1 MINAINKILDLLD
14 IGDEFKDILYH
25 PERELKVEI
34 PIYMDDGKIKR
45 FEGYRVQ
52 HNNALGPYKGG
63 LRYHPSVNI
72 EHCRKLA
79 FLMTW
84 KCALFSIPF
93 GGAKGGI
100 SCNPKKLSKRE
111 NELLTKKFIEKLGNF
126 IGKEIDIPAPDM
138 GTNAQNMAW
147 IFHEYSKNKGNTPSI
162 VTGKPVNLQG
172 LKGRKEAIG
181 YGVYYAIKNLLKE
194 ENTNQKEY
202 TVVVQ
207 GYGNVAYHL
216 LEKLNKDKIFKVI
229 ALSDVSGAIYNE
241 DGLNLN
247 DILKNSSLD
256 TYNKNLDNEK
266 LLELDCDIL
275 IPAAIGDVI
284 NKQNAASIKAQY
296 IIEAA
301 NKPTTEEADIILNQ
315 NNKIILP
322 DIYANAGGVMA
333 SFLEWSNNKNYVQ
346 SDYKSTE
353 KFIENKMKETFRIFL
368 ESKKQY
374 SSLNYR
380 ELSYLI
386 SLKNVYKNYREK
398 GLY

>member
-100 SCNPKKLSKRE
+100 SCDPKKLSKRE

-172 LKGRKEAIG
+172 LKGRKEATG

-301 NKPTTEEADIILNQ
+301 NKPTTEEADKILNQ

-353 KFIENKMKETFRIFL
+353 KFIENKMKETFRTFL

-386 SLKNVYKNYREK
+386 SLKNVYKNYTEK